1 VVASSEDEPEAVK
14 MMGCL
19 GHMKNLILVKQM
31 AIFGLGLKIPLVIDS
46 HYVVTLVGCER

>member
-19 GHMKNLILVKQM
+19 GHIKNLILVKQM
-31 AIFGLGLKIPLVIDS
+31 AFQHSGISSVWD
-46 HYVVTLVGCER
+46 